1 MHKIDQTEA
10 VKLWKEHG
18 VYSATFE
25 FSCGGDSMNETTLTL
40 YDSKDVE
47 IKKDTDG
54 LNQLLE
60 DLVYDNV
67 EFYEASDGHYQ
78 GEFGEVHITLDDDEE
93 TLTFSKT
100 STSEICESFSDTGY
114 FKLTEK
120 EAAFLKEYASSIFYD
135 NFGST
140 AEIRYKK
147 DLILTNERTQLT
159 TEFLEKLHEFA
170 EDLDIKDA
178 QGEPQDSLQYYTGDD
193 VTQENS
199 VEITEDNQ
207 LVFTVSRQY
216 TIYQDSE

>member
-25 FSCGGDSMNETTLTL
+25 FSCGGDSMNDTTLTL
-40 YDSKDVE
+40 FDSKDVE
-47 IKKDTDG
+47 IKDAG
-54 LNQLLE
+54 VLHRLLE

-67 EFYEASDGHYQ
+67 NFYEASDGHYQ
-78 GEFGEVHITLDDDEE
+78 GEFGEVHITLDDDEKS
-93 TLTFSKT
+93 LSFSKT
-100 STSEICESFSDTGY
+100 STAELSETFSDTGY
-114 FKLTEK
+114 LELTEK
-120 EAAFLKEYASSIFYD
+120 EAAFLKEHASSIFYD

-147 DLILTNERTQLT
+147 DLILTGERTELIAG
-159 TEFLEKLHEFA
+159 FLDKLHQLA
-170 EDLDIKDA
+170 ENLDIKDA

-207 LVFTVSRQY
+207 LVFTVSRLY
-216 TIYQDSE
+216 TVYQDSE